1 MYIHT
6 RSDRV
11 QRIPR
16 THHLHEQSRS
26 LARAPVLYLVQ
37 CESGS
42 QAMATCIISSR
53 GTLSNGFF
61 PGSGFP
67 PVPGDLLHELS
78 RVPAVQDR
86 GRHGRSPFLVN
97 FPAGLN
103 GLHVPDQIEYPPD
116 PHFFFY
122 EIWFIHRGH
131 DPPLC
136 YIQILDRGHSRN
148 RG

>member
-1 MYIHT
+1 MCSQGSSSAVYIHT

-42 QAMATCIISSR
+42 QAMAT
-53 GTLSNGFF
+53 
-61 PGSGFP
+61 GSGFP
-67 PVPGDLLHELS
+67 PVPSDLLHELS